1 MILRSFAYESEELDS
16 LQNKE
21 LSIEFELDSF
31 NYWRHKHHEATE
43 KCDMIICWEIGK
55 AFKKINMPPI
65 LSIRELIETG
75 EIILHDSN
83 T

>member
-1 MILRSFAYESEELDS
+1 LILRSFAYESEELDS

-31 NYWRHKHHEATE
+31 NYWKHKHHEATE

-55 AFKKINMPPI
+55 AFKEINMPPI
-65 LSIRELIETG
+65 LSIRELLETG
-75 EIILHDSN
+75 KITLHYSN
-83 T
+83 I